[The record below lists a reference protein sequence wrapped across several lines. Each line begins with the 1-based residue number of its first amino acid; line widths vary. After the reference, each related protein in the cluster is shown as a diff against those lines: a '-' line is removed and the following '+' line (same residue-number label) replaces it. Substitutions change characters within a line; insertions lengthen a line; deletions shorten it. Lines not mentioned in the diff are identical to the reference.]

1 MKTAVL
7 PIEKNPA
14 WIHMGQYE
22 SFDDALAAI
31 RYYEVRHAKW
41 CAIRAHIQQRIGSVF
56 RGMI

>member
-1 MKTAVL
+1 
-7 PIEKNPA
+7 
-14 WIHMGQYE
+14 MGQYE

-56 RGMI
+56 KGMI